1 MTGMIPQLSDNQSN
15 EDAARSHIRSIEH
28 GLTEHSKCLKD
39 WHRSLLCGLPISD
52 LYLLKD
58 GYLKCGFG
66 IWHRDQT
73 STYLG
78 NDEDFLLV
86 NKAHQEMHDIARV
99 LALKSK
105 LDDTI
110 TKEDYD
116 VLGEKE
122 QELTTL
128 LLKLKDKL
136 HENMSKID
144 FLTGVPTRQP
154 FFQTLSREH
163 ARALRKGEP
172 CVVALIDLD
181 NLKDVN
187 DTYGHLSG
195 DKVLKE
201 AAKYLTRNL
210 RKYDSIC
217 RYGGD
222 EFLICIPQTI
232 PDTAREI
239 ITRLQ
244 MGLSSLPITL
254 DEGIVVNITASAG
267 ATVMATEQSID
278 EIIAWADEALYNAK
292 RKGKNQISF
301 FENRS

>member
-1 MTGMIPQLSDNQSN
+1 MIAEHSDNQLN
-15 EDAARSHIRSIEH
+15 DDAARSHILSLED
-28 GLTEHSKCLKD
+28 GLSEHSKCLKD
-39 WHRSLLCGLPISD
+39 WHRSLLCGLPVSD
-52 LYLLKD
+52 VYLLKD
-58 GYLKCGFG
+58 GYLKCEFG
-66 IWHRDQT
+66 KWYLNQT
-73 STYLG
+73 STYLR

-105 LDDTI
+105 LEDTI

-116 VLGEKE
+116 LLSEKE
-122 QELTTL
+122 QQLTWL
-128 LLKLKDKL
+128 LLKLKDKV
-136 HENMSKID
+136 HESMSKID

-154 FFQTLSREH
+154 FFQTLSMEH

-172 CVVALIDLD
+172 CVIALIDLD

-195 DKVLKE
+195 DRVLKD
-201 AAKYLTRNL
+201 AAQCLIHNL

-222 EFLICIPQTI
+222 EFLICIPQTT

-244 MGLSSLPITL
+244 MGLSSLPIRL
-254 DEGIVVNITASAG
+254 DEELVVNVTASVG
-267 ATVMATEQSID
+267 AAVMETEESID
-278 EIIAWADEALYNAK
+278 EIIARADEALYNAK

-301 FENRS
+301 FENKD